1 VTSTAQTA
9 KLRGSVDQ
17 ARREEL
23 PMPRPSVIAAAAL
36 LFACSALAQEPTQT
50 RYAVLIMEKP
60 AGLQTTTV
68 AADGTRSLSYE
79 YNDRGR
85 GPKLTA
91 RVRLDAE
98 RVPASIE
105 MDGVDYL
112 KAPVSEKFT
121 FANGVA
127 RWKSSAEAGEQ
138 KLAGHAFY
146 LTTQGLPE
154 ELGWLAHALLK
165 APGQRMALL
174 PAGEASIKRAADLNV
189 GDGANKRHVT
199 AYLIEGLGFSPST
212 VWLDDSQN
220 FFAAVDRFYSVVR
233 AGWESSVPK
242 LLEKQEALAS
252 ARKIELARTLTR
264 KPKQPVAIT
273 NANIFD
279 AATGQSV
286 PGSTVL
292 IDGNRIRGVGKDG
305 TVTIPSQAER
315 IDAAGKALLPG
326 LWDMH
331 VHLGPTDGMLHM
343 AAGVTSVR
351 DLANDNDALLQIKR
365 DIENGAAIGPRI
377 TMRGFMD
384 GRGPYAG
391 PTKVFV
397 DTEAEA
403 RSAIDNYAKLGYEGI
418 KVYSSIKPELVP
430 TIIKLAHEKG
440 LRVSGHVP
448 AFMTAQ
454 QFVEAGADEIQHINM
469 LFLNFFFDEVKDTRT
484 PARFIAVAERGA
496 TLDLNSERVRS
507 FVRLLKDRNIVV
519 DPTLTAFEGMFVD
532 RPGKMSV
539 SYAAI
544 ADRLPPQVRR
554 GFLVGGLPV
563 PEGKD
568 ARYHQSQ
575 LATLKMTKLLY
586 DSGIPIVAGTDG
598 LPGFTLHRE
607 LELYTQA
614 GISAPDVLR
623 IATLG
628 AARVARKDRELGSI
642 TPGKLA
648 DMVLVEG
655 DPAKRIGDVRR
666 TALVIKDGAFYEP
679 AALYKALGIK
689 P

>member
-1 VTSTAQTA
+1 M
-9 KLRGSVDQ
+9 LRLTV
-17 ARREEL
+17 L
-23 PMPRPSVIAAAAL
+23 AAAA
-36 LFACSALAQEPTQT
+36 LFACSALAQDAGQT

-60 AGLQTTTV
+60 AGLQTSTV
-68 AADGTRSLSYE
+68 AADGSRNLSYE

-91 RVRLDAE
+91 RVRFDNAG
-98 RVPASIE
+98 VPVSID
-105 MDGVDYL
+105 MDGVDYI
-112 KAPVSEKFT
+112 KSPVAERFT
-121 FANGVA
+121 FADGLA
-127 RWKSSAEAGEQ
+127 RWKNSAEAGEQ
-138 KLAGHAFY
+138 KLGGSAFY
-146 LTTQGLPE
+146 LSTQGIPE
-154 ELGWLAHALLK
+154 ELGWLAHALLQ

-174 PAGEASIKRAADLNV
+174 PAGEATIKRAEDLNI
-189 GDGANKRHVT
+189 GDGAKKRHVT

-212 VWLDDSQN
+212 VWLDDDQQ

-233 AGWESSVPK
+233 EGWEASVPK
-242 LLEKQEALAS
+242 LIQKQEALAS
-252 ARKIELARTLTR
+252 ARTLNLARTLTR

-273 NANIFD
+273 NANVFD
-279 AATGQSV
+279 AATGQSA

-292 IDGNRIRGVGKDG
+292 IDGNRIRAVGKDG
-305 TVTIPSQAER
+305 SVTIPSHAER

-331 VHLGPTDGMLHM
+331 VHIGTTDGLLHM

-351 DLANDNDALLQIKR
+351 DLANDNDALLQLKR
-365 DIENGAAIGPRI
+365 DIESGTAIGPRI

-384 GRGPYAG
+384 GRGPYTG

-403 RSAIDNYAKLGYEGI
+403 RSAIENYAKLGYEGI
-418 KVYSSIKPELVP
+418 KVYSSIKPALVP
-430 TIIKLAHEKG
+430 AIIKIAHEKG

-469 LFLNFFFDEVKDTRT
+469 VFLNFFFDEVKDTRT

-496 TLDLNSERVRS
+496 TLDLSSERVRS
-507 FVRLLKDRNIVV
+507 FVQLLKDRNVV
-519 DPTLTAFEGMFVD
+519 LDPTLTVFEGLFID
-532 RPGKMSV
+532 RPGKISPA
-539 SYAAI
+539 YAAI

-554 GFLVGGLPV
+554 SFLAGGLPV

-568 ARYHQSQ
+568 ARYRESQ
-575 LATLKMTKLLY
+575 RATLRMTKLIY
-586 DSGIPIVAGTDG
+586 DAGIPIVAGTDG

-607 LELYTQA
+607 LELYAQA
-614 GISAPDVLR
+614 GISPPEVLR

-628 AARVARKDRELGSI
+628 AARVARRDKELGSI

-648 DMVLVEG
+648 DMVLVDG
-655 DPAKRIGDVRR
+655 DPAQRIADVRR
-666 TALVIKDGAFYEP
+666 TALVIKDGAIYEP

>member
-1 VTSTAQTA
+1 MQRLIA
-9 KLRGSVDQ
+9 
-17 ARREEL
+17 
-23 PMPRPSVIAAAAL
+23 IAAGLA
-36 LFACSALAQEPTQT
+36 FACSAFAQQPSQT

-60 AGLQTTTV
+60 AGTQTTAV
-68 AADGTRSLSYE
+68 AADGTRTMSYE

-91 RVRLDAE
+91 RVRLDADQ
-98 RVPASIE
+98 VPLSLE
-105 MDGVDYL
+105 MEGVDYL
-112 KAPVSEKFT
+112 KAPVAEKFT

-127 RWKSSAEAGEQ
+127 RWKNSAESGEQ

-174 PAGEASIKRAADLNV
+174 PAGEASIKRADELSV

-212 VWLDDSQN
+212 VWLDDEQG
-220 FFAAVDRFYSVVR
+220 FFASVDRFYSVVR

-242 LLEKQEALAS
+242 LLEKQEARAS
-252 ARKIELARTLTR
+252 TRTLELARTLVR
-264 KPKQPVAIT
+264 RPKQPVAII
-273 NANIFD
+273 NANVFD
-279 AATGQSV
+279 SATGQSA

-292 IDGNRIRGVGKDG
+292 IDGNRIRTVGKDG
-305 TVTIPSQAER
+305 AVTIPSQAER
-315 IDAAGKALLPG
+315 IDAGGKSLLPG

-331 VHLGPTDGMLHM
+331 VHMGPTDGMLHM

-351 DLANDNDALLQIKR
+351 DLANDNDALLRMKR
-365 DIENGAAIGPRI
+365 EIDSGAAIGPRI

-384 GRGPYAG
+384 GRGPYTG

-403 RSAIDNYAKLGYEGI
+403 RSAIDNYAKLGYDGI

-448 AFMTAQ
+448 AFMTAR

-496 TLDLNSERVRS
+496 TLDLNSLPVQA
-507 FVRLLKDRNIVV
+507 FLRLLKDRNTVI

-554 GFLVGGLPV
+554 EFLAGGLPV

-568 ARYHQSQ
+568 ARYHESQ
-575 LATLKMTKLLY
+575 LATLRMTKLLY

-607 LELYTQA
+607 LELYAQA
-614 GISAPDVLR
+614 GISPPEVLR

-628 AARVARKDRELGSI
+628 AARVAHKDKELGSI

-648 DMVLVEG
+648 DLVLIDG
-655 DPAKRIGDVRR
+655 DPAKRISDVRR
-666 TALVIKDGAFYEP
+666 TALVVKDGAFYEP
-679 AALYKALGIK
+679 AALYKALGVK

>member
-1 VTSTAQTA
+1 MQRLTA
-9 KLRGSVDQ
+9 
-17 ARREEL
+17 
-23 PMPRPSVIAAAAL
+23 IAAGL
-36 LFACSALAQEPTQT
+36 VFACTAFAQDAQT

-60 AGLQTTTV
+60 AGTQTTAV
-68 AADGTRSLSYE
+68 AADGTRTLSYE

-91 RVRLDAE
+91 RVRLDADQI
-98 RVPASIE
+98 PLALD

-112 KAPVSEKFT
+112 KAPVAEKFT

-127 RWKSSAEAGEQ
+127 RWKNSGEAGEQ
-138 KLAGHAFY
+138 KLSGHAFY
-146 LTTQGLPE
+146 LSTQGLPE

-174 PAGEASIKRAADLNV
+174 PAGEASIKRADELNV

-199 AYLIEGLGFSPST
+199 AYLVEGLGFSPST

-220 FFAAVDRFYSVVR
+220 FFASVDRFYSVVR

-242 LLEKQEALAS
+242 LLDKQEAVES
-252 ARKIELARTLTR
+252 ARTLELARTLVR
-264 KPKQPVAIT
+264 RPKQPVAII
-273 NANIFD
+273 NANVFD
-279 AATGQSV
+279 AATGQSA

-292 IDGNRIRGVGKDG
+292 IDGNRIRTVGKDG
-305 TVTIPSQAER
+305 SVAIPSHAER
-315 IDAAGKALLPG
+315 VDAGGKTLLPG

-331 VHLGPTDGMLHM
+331 VHMGPTDGMLHM

-351 DLANDNDALLQIKR
+351 DLANDNDALLKIKH
-365 DIENGAAIGPRI
+365 DIDSGTAIGPRI

-384 GRGPYAG
+384 GRGPYTG

-430 TIIKLAHEKG
+430 TIIKLAHAKG

-496 TLDLNSERVRS
+496 TLDLNSPRVQS
-507 FVRLLKDRNIVV
+507 FVRLLKDHNTVI

-532 RPGKMSV
+532 RPGKVSV

-554 GFLVGGLPV
+554 GLLGGGLPV

-568 ARYHQSQ
+568 ARYRESQ

-586 DSGIPIVAGTDG
+586 DSGIPIVAGTDD
-598 LPGFTLHRE
+598 LAGFTLHRE
-607 LELYTQA
+607 LELYVQA
-614 GISAPDVLR
+614 GISAPEVLR

-628 AARVARKDRELGSI
+628 AARVAHKDQELGSI

-648 DMVLVEG
+648 DLVLVDG
-655 DPAKRIGDVRR
+655 DPLKRISDVRR

-679 AALYKALGIK
+679 ASLYKALGVK

>member
-1 VTSTAQTA
+1 
-9 KLRGSVDQ
+9 
-17 ARREEL
+17 
-23 PMPRPSVIAAAAL
+23 MPRPSVIAAAAL

>member
-1 VTSTAQTA
+1 
-9 KLRGSVDQ
+9 
-17 ARREEL
+17 
-23 PMPRPSVIAAAAL
+23 
-36 LFACSALAQEPTQT
+36 
-50 RYAVLIMEKP
+50 
-60 AGLQTTTV
+60 
-68 AADGTRSLSYE
+68 
-79 YNDRGR
+79 
-85 GPKLTA
+85 
-91 RVRLDAE
+91 
-98 RVPASIE
+98 
-105 MDGVDYL
+105 
-112 KAPVSEKFT
+112 
-121 FANGVA
+121 
-127 RWKSSAEAGEQ
+127 
-138 KLAGHAFY
+138 
-146 LTTQGLPE
+146 
-154 ELGWLAHALLK
+154 
-165 APGQRMALL
+165 
-174 PAGEASIKRAADLNV
+174 
-189 GDGANKRHVT
+189 
-199 AYLIEGLGFSPST
+199 
-212 VWLDDSQN
+212 
-220 FFAAVDRFYSVVR
+220 
-233 AGWESSVPK
+233 VPK
-242 LLEKQEALAS
+242 LLDKQEALAS
-252 ARKIELARTLTR
+252 ARTIELARTLTR
-264 KPKQPVAIT
+264 KPRQPVAIT
-273 NANIFD
+273 NANVFD

-292 IDGNRIRGVGKDG
+292 IDGNRIRTVGKDG
-305 TVTIPSQAER
+305 TVTIPPQAER
-315 IDAAGKALLPG
+315 IDAGGKALLPG

-331 VHLGPTDGMLHM
+331 VHIGPTDGMLHM

-351 DLANDNDALLQIKR
+351 DLANDNDALLRIKR
-365 DIENGAAIGPRI
+365 DIENGTAIGPRI

-384 GRGPYAG
+384 GRGPYTG

-403 RSAIDNYAKLGYEGI
+403 RSAIENYAKLGYEGV

-448 AFMTAQ
+448 AFMTAR

-496 TLDLNSERVRS
+496 TLDLNSAPVRS

-563 PEGKD
+563 PQGKD
-568 ARYHQSQ
+568 ARYRESQ

-586 DSGIPIVAGTDG
+586 DSGVPIVAGTDG

-607 LELYTQA
+607 LELYAQA
-614 GISAPDVLR
+614 GISAADVLR

-628 AARVARKDRELGSI
+628 AARVARRDRELGSI

-666 TALVIKDGAFYEP
+666 TSLVIKDGAFYEP

>member
-1 VTSTAQTA
+1 MIRFPALS
-9 KLRGSVDQ
+9 
-17 ARREEL
+17 
-23 PMPRPSVIAAAAL
+23 AAL
-36 LFACSALAQEPTQT
+36 LFACSALAQEAGQT

-60 AGLQTTTV
+60 AGMQASTV
-68 AADGTRSLSYE
+68 GADGTRNLSYE

-91 RVRLDAE
+91 RVRLDAAGTP
-98 RVPASIE
+98 VLIE
-105 MDGVDYL
+105 MDGVDYY
-112 KAPVSEKFT
+112 KAPVSERFT
-121 FANGVA
+121 FANGLA
-127 RWKSSAEAGEQ
+127 RWKNSAEAGEQ
-138 KLAGHAFY
+138 KLGSSAFY
-146 LTTQGLPE
+146 LSTQGLPE
-154 ELGWLAHALLK
+154 EIGWLARSLLK

-174 PAGEASIKRAADLNV
+174 PAGEATIKRADDLHV
-189 GDGANKRHVT
+189 GDGSARRHVT
-199 AYLIEGLGFSPST
+199 AYQIHGLGFAPST
-212 VWLDDSQN
+212 VWLDDDQN
-220 FFAAVDRFYSVVR
+220 FFASVDRFYSVVR
-233 AGWESSVPK
+233 EGWEASVPK
-242 LLEKQEALAS
+242 LLEKQEALA
-252 ARKIELARTLTR
+252 ATRTVELARSLTR
-264 KPKQPVAIT
+264 KPKVPVAIT
-273 NANIFD
+273 NANVFD

-292 IDGNRIRGVGKDG
+292 IDGNRIRSVGKDG

-331 VHLGPTDGMLHM
+331 VHLSPNDGMLHL

-351 DLANDNDALLQIKR
+351 DLANDNDGLLQRKR
-365 DIENGAAIGPRI
+365 DIEAGNEIGPRV

-397 DTEAEA
+397 DSEAEA
-403 RSAIDNYAKLGYEGI
+403 RSAIENYAKLGYEGI

-430 TIIKLAHEKG
+430 TIIKLAHDAG

-469 LFLNFFFDEVKDTRT
+469 VFLNFFFDEVKDTRT

-496 TLDLNSERVRS
+496 TLDVNSERVRS
-507 FVRLLKDRNIVV
+507 FVRLLKDRNVV
-519 DPTLTAFEGMFVD
+519 LDPTLAVFESLFND
-532 RPGKMSV
+532 RPGQV
-539 SYAAI
+539 APGYAAI

-568 ARYHQSQ
+568 ARYRESQ
-575 LATLKMTKLLY
+575 LATLRMTKLLY
-586 DSGIPIVAGTDG
+586 DSGITIVPGTDG

-607 LELYTQA
+607 LELYAKA

-623 IATLG
+623 LATLG
-628 AARVARKDRELGSI
+628 AARVAKRDQELGSI

-655 DPAKRIGDVRR
+655 DPARRIGDIRR
-666 TALVIKDGAFYEP
+666 PSVVIKDGAFYEP

>member
-1 VTSTAQTA
+1 MLRSTA
-9 KLRGSVDQ
+9 
-17 ARREEL
+17 
-23 PMPRPSVIAAAAL
+23 IAAGL
-36 LFACSALAQEPTQT
+36 VFACSALAQSASET

-60 AGLQTTTV
+60 AGTQTTEV
-68 AADGTRSLSYE
+68 AADGTRTMSYE

-91 RVRLDAE
+91 RVQLDADQ
-98 RVPASIE
+98 VPVSLE
-105 MDGVDYL
+105 MEGVDYL
-112 KAPVSEKFT
+112 KAPVAEKFT

-127 RWKSSAEAGEQ
+127 RWKNSAEAGEQ

-174 PAGEASIKRAADLNV
+174 PAGEASIKRADELSV

-212 VWLDDSQN
+212 VWLDDEQG
-220 FFAAVDRFYSVVR
+220 FFASVDRFYSVVR

-242 LLEKQEALAS
+242 LLEKQEARAS
-252 ARKIELARTLTR
+252 TRTLELARTLIR
-264 KPKQPVAIT
+264 RPKQPVAIT
-273 NANIFD
+273 NANVFD
-279 AATGQSV
+279 SATGQSA

-292 IDGNRIRGVGKDG
+292 IDGNRIRTVGKDG
-305 TVTIPSQAER
+305 AVTIPSQAER
-315 IDAAGKALLPG
+315 IDAGGKTLLPG

-331 VHLGPTDGMLHM
+331 VHMGPTDGMLHM

-351 DLANDNDALLQIKR
+351 DLANDNDALLQMKR
-365 DIENGAAIGPRI
+365 EIDGGTAIGPRI

-384 GRGPYAG
+384 GRGPYTG

-448 AFMTAQ
+448 AFMTAR

-496 TLDLNSERVRS
+496 TLDLNSLPVQA
-507 FVRLLKDRNIVV
+507 FLRLLKDHNTVI

>member
-1 VTSTAQTA
+1 MLRFTA
-9 KLRGSVDQ
+9 
-17 ARREEL
+17 
-23 PMPRPSVIAAAAL
+23 IAAGL
-36 LFACSALAQEPTQT
+36 VFACSALAQSASET

-60 AGLQTTTV
+60 AGTQTTEV
-68 AADGTRSLSYE
+68 AADGTRTMSYE

-91 RVRLDAE
+91 RVRLDADQ
-98 RVPASIE
+98 VPVSLE
-105 MDGVDYL
+105 MEGVDYL
-112 KAPVSEKFT
+112 KAPVAEKFT
-121 FANGVA
+121 FTNGVA
-127 RWKSSAEAGEQ
+127 RWKNSAEAGEQ
-138 KLAGHAFY
+138 RLAGHAFY
-146 LTTQGLPE
+146 LSTQGLPE

-174 PAGEASIKRAADLNV
+174 PAGEASIKRADELSV

-212 VWLDDSQN
+212 VWLDDEQG
-220 FFAAVDRFYSVVR
+220 FFASVDRFYSVVR

-242 LLEKQEALAS
+242 LLEKQEARAS
-252 ARKIELARTLTR
+252 TRTLELARTLIR
-264 KPKQPVAIT
+264 RPKQPVAIT
-273 NANIFD
+273 NANVFD
-279 AATGQSV
+279 SATGQSA

-292 IDGNRIRGVGKDG
+292 IDGNRIRTVGKDG
-305 TVTIPSQAER
+305 AVTIPSQAER
-315 IDAAGKALLPG
+315 IDAGGKTLLPG

-331 VHLGPTDGMLHM
+331 VHMGPTDGMLHM

-351 DLANDNDALLQIKR
+351 DLANDNDALLQMKR
-365 DIENGAAIGPRI
+365 EIDSGTAIGPRI

-384 GRGPYAG
+384 GRGPYTG

-448 AFMTAQ
+448 AFMTAR

-496 TLDLNSERVRS
+496 TLDLNSLPVQA
-507 FVRLLKDRNIVV
+507 FLRLLKDHNTVI

-554 GFLVGGLPV
+554 EFLAGGLPV
-563 PEGKD
+563 PAGKD
-568 ARYHQSQ
+568 ARYHESQ
-575 LATLKMTKLLY
+575 LATLRMTKLLY

-607 LELYTQA
+607 LELYAQA
-614 GISAPDVLR
+614 GISPPEVLR

-628 AARVARKDRELGSI
+628 AARVAHKDKELGSI

-648 DMVLVEG
+648 DLVLIDG
-655 DPAKRIGDVRR
+655 DPAKRISDVRR
-666 TALVIKDGAFYEP
+666 TALVVKDGAFYEP
-679 AALYKALGIK
+679 AALYKALGVK

>member
-1 VTSTAQTA
+1 
-9 KLRGSVDQ
+9 
-17 ARREEL
+17 
-23 PMPRPSVIAAAAL
+23 
-36 LFACSALAQEPTQT
+36 
-50 RYAVLIMEKP
+50 MEKP
-60 AGLQTTTV
+60 AGVQTSTV
-68 AADGTRSLSYE
+68 AADGSRSLSYE

-91 RVRLDAE
+91 RVRLDAAS
-98 RVPASIE
+98 VPVSIE
-105 MDGVDYL
+105 MDGVDYI
-112 KAPVSEKFT
+112 KAPVSERFT
-121 FANGVA
+121 FANGLA
-127 RWKSSAEAGEQ
+127 RWKNSAEAGEQ
-138 KLAGHAFY
+138 KLGGRAFY
-146 LTTQGLPE
+146 LSTQGLPE
-154 ELGWLAHALLK
+154 ELGWLAHALLQ

-174 PAGEASIKRAADLNV
+174 PAGEATIKRADDLNI
-189 GDGANKRHVT
+189 GDGAKKRHVT

-212 VWLDDSQN
+212 VWLDDEQK
-220 FFAAVDRFYSVVR
+220 FFASVDRFYSVVR
-233 AGWESSVPK
+233 EGWEASVPK

-252 ARKIELARTLTR
+252 ARTVDLARALTR

-273 NANIFD
+273 NANVFD
-279 AATGQSV
+279 AATGQSA

-315 IDAAGKALLPG
+315 IDAGGKALLPG

-331 VHLGPTDGMLHM
+331 VHIGPTDGLLHM

-351 DLANDNDALLQIKR
+351 DLANDNDALLQIKH
-365 DIENGAAIGPRI
+365 DIESGTMIGPRI

-384 GRGPYAG
+384 GRGPYTG

-403 RSAIDNYAKLGYEGI
+403 RSAIENYAKRGYDGI
-418 KVYSSIKPELVP
+418 KVYSSIKPELMP
-430 TIIKLAHEKG
+430 TIIKIAHDAG

-469 LFLNFFFDEVKDTRT
+469 VFLNFFFDEVKDTRT

-496 TLDLNSERVRS
+496 TLDLSSERVRS
-507 FVRLLKDRNIVV
+507 FVRLLKDRNVV
-519 DPTLTAFEGMFVD
+519 LDPTLTVFEGLFTD
-532 RPGKMSV
+532 RPGKISP

-554 GFLVGGLPV
+554 GFLAGGLPV
-563 PEGKD
+563 PDGKD
-568 ARYHQSQ
+568 ARYRESQ
-575 LATLKMTKLLY
+575 RATLRMTKLIY
-586 DSGIPIVAGTDG
+586 DAGIPIVAGTDG

-607 LELYTQA
+607 LELYAQA
-614 GISAPDVLR
+614 GISAPEVLR

-628 AARVARKDRELGSI
+628 AARVARKDKELGSI

-666 TALVIKDGAFYEP
+666 TALVIKDGAIYEP

>member
-1 VTSTAQTA
+1 MQRLTA
-9 KLRGSVDQ
+9 L
-17 ARREEL
+17 
-23 PMPRPSVIAAAAL
+23 AAGL
-36 LFACSALAQEPTQT
+36 LFACGALAQDSAQT

-60 AGLQTTTV
+60 AGTQTTAV
-68 AADGTRSLSYE
+68 AADGTRTMSYE

-91 RVRLDAE
+91 RVRLDADQI
-98 RVPASIE
+98 PLSLD

-112 KAPVSEKFT
+112 KAPVAEKFT
-121 FANGVA
+121 FENGVA
-127 RWKSSAEAGEQ
+127 RWKNSAEAGEQ
-138 KLAGHAFY
+138 KLTGHAFY
-146 LTTQGLPE
+146 LSTQGLPE

-174 PAGEASIKRAADLNV
+174 PAGEASIKRADELSV
-189 GDGANKRHVT
+189 GDGANKRRVT

-220 FFAAVDRFYSVVR
+220 FFASVDRFYSVVR

-242 LLEKQEALAS
+242 LLDKQEALAS
-252 ARKIELARTLTR
+252 ARTLELARTLMR
-264 KPKQPVAIT
+264 RPKQPVAIT
-273 NANIFD
+273 NANVFD
-279 AATGQSV
+279 AATGKSA

-292 IDGNRIRGVGKDG
+292 IDGNRIRTVGKDG

-315 IDAAGKALLPG
+315 IDAGGKTLLPG

-331 VHLGPTDGMLHM
+331 VHMGPTDGLLHM

-351 DLANDNDALLQIKR
+351 DLANDNDALLKMKHEI
-365 DIENGAAIGPRI
+365 DSGAAIGPRI

-384 GRGPYAG
+384 GRGPYTG

-430 TIIKLAHEKG
+430 TIIRLAHEKG

-496 TLDLNSERVRS
+496 TLDLNSPRVQA
-507 FVRLLKDRNIVV
+507 FMQLLKDRKTVI

-554 GFLVGGLPV
+554 EFLAGGLPV

-568 ARYHQSQ
+568 ARYHESQ

-607 LELYTQA
+607 LELYAQA
-614 GISAPDVLR
+614 GISPPEVLR

-628 AARVARKDRELGSI
+628 AARVARKDQELGSI

-648 DMVLVEG
+648 DLVLVDG
-655 DPAKRIGDVRR
+655 DPAKRISDVRR
-666 TALVIKDGAFYEP
+666 TALVVKDGAFYEP
-679 AALYKALGIK
+679 AALYKALGVK

>member
-1 VTSTAQTA
+1 M
-9 KLRGSVDQ
+9 LRLAVF
-17 ARREEL
+17 
-23 PMPRPSVIAAAAL
+23 AAGLA
-36 LFACSALAQEPTQT
+36 FACSALAQDAGQT

-60 AGLQTTTV
+60 AGSQTTTV
-68 AADGTRSLSYE
+68 AADGARNLSYE
-79 YNDRGR
+79 FNDRGR

-91 RVRLDAE
+91 RVRLDDAG
-98 RVPASIE
+98 VPASFE
-105 MDGVDYL
+105 MDGIDYL
-112 KAPVSEKFT
+112 KAPVSERFT
-121 FANGVA
+121 FDQGVA
-127 RWKSSAEAGEQ
+127 RWKNSAEAGER
-138 KLAGHAFY
+138 KLSDHAFY
-146 LTTQGLPE
+146 LSTQGLPE

-174 PAGEASIKRAADLNV
+174 PAGEASIKRADDLSV

-212 VWLDDSQN
+212 VWLTDDQS
-220 FFAAVDRFYSVVR
+220 FFASVDRFYSVVR
-233 AGWESSVPK
+233 AGFESSVPK
-242 LLEKQEALAS
+242 LLEKQEALES
-252 ARKIELARTLTR
+252 TRTVELARTLTR
-264 KPKQPVAIT
+264 RPKQPVAIT
-273 NANIFD
+273 NANVFD
-279 AATGQSV
+279 AATGQSA

-292 IDGNRIRGVGKDG
+292 IDGNRIRAVGKDG
-305 TVTIPSQAER
+305 SVTIPSHAER
-315 IDAAGKALLPG
+315 IDAGGKALLPG

-331 VHLGPTDGMLHM
+331 VHMGPNDGLLHM

-351 DLANDNDALLQIKR
+351 DLANDNDALLQMKR
-365 DIENGAAIGPRI
+365 DIENGTAIGPRI

-384 GRGPYAG
+384 GRGPYTG

-469 LFLNFFFDEVKDTRT
+469 LFLNFWFDEVKDTRT
-484 PARFIAVAERGA
+484 PARFTAVAERAA
-496 TLDLNSERVRS
+496 TLDLNSQRVQS
-507 FVRLLKDRNIVV
+507 FIRLLKDHHTVI

-539 SYAAI
+539 SFAAV

-554 GFLVGGLPV
+554 NFLGGGLPV

-568 ARYHQSQ
+568 ALYRESQ
-575 LATLKMTKLLY
+575 LATLRMTKLLY
-586 DSGIPIVAGTDG
+586 DSGIPIVAGTDD
-598 LPGFTLHRE
+598 LAGFTLHRE
-607 LELYTQA
+607 LELYVKA
-614 GISAPDVLR
+614 GIKPPEVLR

-628 AARVARKDRELGSI
+628 AARVAHKDQELGSI

-648 DMVLVEG
+648 DMVLVAG
-655 DPAKRIGDVRR
+655 DPAQNISDVRH
-666 TALVIKDGAFYEP
+666 TALVIKDGSIYEP
-679 AALYKALGIK
+679 AALYKALGVK

>member
-1 VTSTAQTA
+1 MLRSTA
-9 KLRGSVDQ
+9 
-17 ARREEL
+17 
-23 PMPRPSVIAAAAL
+23 IAAGL
-36 LFACSALAQEPTQT
+36 VFACSALAQSASET

-60 AGLQTTTV
+60 AGTQTTAVT
-68 AADGTRSLSYE
+68 ADGTRTMSYE

-91 RVRLDAE
+91 RVQLDADQ
-98 RVPASIE
+98 VPVSLE
-105 MDGVDYL
+105 MEGVDYL
-112 KAPVSEKFT
+112 KAPVAEKFT

-127 RWKSSAEAGEQ
+127 RWKNSAEAGEQ

-174 PAGEASIKRAADLNV
+174 PAGEASIKRADELSV

-212 VWLDDSQN
+212 VWLDDEQG
-220 FFAAVDRFYSVVR
+220 FFASVDRFYSVVR

-242 LLEKQEALAS
+242 LLEKQEARAS
-252 ARKIELARTLTR
+252 TRTLELARTLIR
-264 KPKQPVAIT
+264 RPKQPVAIT
-273 NANIFD
+273 NANVFD
-279 AATGQSV
+279 SATGQSA

-292 IDGNRIRGVGKDG
+292 IDGNRIRTVGKDG
-305 TVTIPSQAER
+305 AVTIPSQAER
-315 IDAAGKALLPG
+315 IDAGGKTLLPG

-331 VHLGPTDGMLHM
+331 VHMGPTDGMLHM

-351 DLANDNDALLQIKR
+351 DLANDNDALLQMKR
-365 DIENGAAIGPRI
+365 EIDSGTAIGPRI

-384 GRGPYAG
+384 GRGPYTG

-448 AFMTAQ
+448 AFMTAR

-496 TLDLNSERVRS
+496 TLDLNSLPVQA
-507 FVRLLKDRNIVV
+507 FLRLLKDHNTVI

-554 GFLVGGLPV
+554 EFLAGGLPV

-568 ARYHQSQ
+568 ARYHESQ
-575 LATLKMTKLLY
+575 LATLRMTKLLY

-607 LELYTQA
+607 LELYAQA
-614 GISAPDVLR
+614 GISPPEVLR

-628 AARVARKDRELGSI
+628 AARVAHKDKELGSI

-648 DMVLVEG
+648 DLVLIDG
-655 DPAKRIGDVRR
+655 DPAKRISDVRR
-666 TALVIKDGAFYEP
+666 TALVMKDGALYEP
-679 AALYKALGIK
+679 AALYKALGVK

>member
-1 VTSTAQTA
+1 MQRLTA
-9 KLRGSVDQ
+9 
-17 ARREEL
+17 
-23 PMPRPSVIAAAAL
+23 IAAGL
-36 LFACSALAQEPTQT
+36 VFACTAFAQDAQT

-60 AGLQTTTV
+60 AGTQTTAV
-68 AADGTRSLSYE
+68 AADGTRTLSYE

-91 RVRLDAE
+91 RVRLDADQI
-98 RVPASIE
+98 PLALD

-112 KAPVSEKFT
+112 KAPVAEKFT

-127 RWKSSAEAGEQ
+127 RWKNSGEAGEQ
-138 KLAGHAFY
+138 KLSGHAFY
-146 LTTQGLPE
+146 LSTQGLPE

-174 PAGEASIKRAADLNV
+174 PAGEASIKRADELNV

-199 AYLIEGLGFSPST
+199 AYLVEGLGFSPST

-220 FFAAVDRFYSVVR
+220 FFASVDRFYSVVR

-242 LLEKQEALAS
+242 LLDKQEAVES
-252 ARKIELARTLTR
+252 ARTLELARTLVR
-264 KPKQPVAIT
+264 RPKQPVAII
-273 NANIFD
+273 NANVFD
-279 AATGQSV
+279 AATGQSA

-292 IDGNRIRGVGKDG
+292 IDGNRIRTVGKDG
-305 TVTIPSQAER
+305 SVAIPSHAER
-315 IDAAGKALLPG
+315 VDAGGKTLLPG

-331 VHLGPTDGMLHM
+331 VHMGPTDGMLHM

-351 DLANDNDALLQIKR
+351 DLANDNDALLKMKH
-365 DIENGAAIGPRI
+365 DIDSGTAIGPRI

-384 GRGPYAG
+384 GRGPYTG

-430 TIIKLAHEKG
+430 TIIKLAHAKG

-496 TLDLNSERVRS
+496 TLDLNSPRVQS
-507 FVRLLKDRNIVV
+507 FVRLLKDHNTVI

-532 RPGKMSV
+532 RPGKVSV

-554 GFLVGGLPV
+554 GLLGGGLPV

-568 ARYHQSQ
+568 ARYRESQ

-586 DSGIPIVAGTDG
+586 DSGIPIVAGTDD
-598 LPGFTLHRE
+598 LAGFTLHRE
-607 LELYTQA
+607 LELYVQA
-614 GISAPDVLR
+614 GISAPEVLR

-628 AARVARKDRELGSI
+628 AARVAHKDQELGSI

-648 DMVLVEG
+648 DLVLVDG
-655 DPAKRIGDVRR
+655 DPLKRISDVRR

-679 AALYKALGIK
+679 ASLYKALGVK

>member
-1 VTSTAQTA
+1 
-9 KLRGSVDQ
+9 
-17 ARREEL
+17 
-23 PMPRPSVIAAAAL
+23 
-36 LFACSALAQEPTQT
+36 
-50 RYAVLIMEKP
+50 
-60 AGLQTTTV
+60 
-68 AADGTRSLSYE
+68 LS
-79 YNDRGR
+79 
-85 GPKLTA
+85 
-91 RVRLDAE
+91 
-98 RVPASIE
+98 
-105 MDGVDYL
+105 
-112 KAPVSEKFT
+112 
-121 FANGVA
+121 
-127 RWKSSAEAGEQ
+127 
-138 KLAGHAFY
+138 
-146 LTTQGLPE
+146 
-154 ELGWLAHALLK
+154 
-165 APGQRMALL
+165 
-174 PAGEASIKRAADLNV
+174 V

-212 VWLDDSQN
+212 VWLDDEQG
-220 FFAAVDRFYSVVR
+220 FFASVDRFYSVVR

-242 LLEKQEALAS
+242 LLEKQEARAS
-252 ARKIELARTLTR
+252 TRTLELARTLIR
-264 KPKQPVAIT
+264 RPKQPVAIT
-273 NANIFD
+273 NANVFD
-279 AATGQSV
+279 SATGQSA

-292 IDGNRIRGVGKDG
+292 IDGNRIRTVGEDG
-305 TVTIPSQAER
+305 AVTIPSQAER
-315 IDAAGKALLPG
+315 IDAGGKTLLPG

-331 VHLGPTDGMLHM
+331 VHMGPTDGMLHM

-351 DLANDNDALLQIKR
+351 DLANDNDALLQMKR
-365 DIENGAAIGPRI
+365 EIDSGTAIGPRI

-384 GRGPYAG
+384 GRGPYTG

-448 AFMTAQ
+448 AFMTAR

-496 TLDLNSERVRS
+496 TLDLNSLPVQA
-507 FVRLLKDRNIVV
+507 FLRLLKDHNTVI

-554 GFLVGGLPV
+554 EFLAGGLPV

-568 ARYHQSQ
+568 ARYHESQ
-575 LATLKMTKLLY
+575 LATLRMTKLLY

-607 LELYTQA
+607 LELYAQA
-614 GISAPDVLR
+614 GISPPEVLR

-628 AARVARKDRELGSI
+628 AARVAHKDKELGSI

-648 DMVLVEG
+648 DLVLIDG
-655 DPAKRIGDVRR
+655 DPAKRISDVRR
-666 TALVIKDGAFYEP
+666 TALVMKDGALYEP
-679 AALYKALGIK
+679 AALYKALGVK

>member
-1 VTSTAQTA
+1 
-9 KLRGSVDQ
+9 
-17 ARREEL
+17 
-23 PMPRPSVIAAAAL
+23 MPRLTVLAAAL
-36 LFACSALAQEPTQT
+36 AFACSALAQDAGQT

-60 AGLQTTTV
+60 AGSQTTTV
-68 AADGTRSLSYE
+68 AADGARNLSYE
-79 YNDRGR
+79 FNDRGR

-91 RVRLDAE
+91 RVRLDAAG
-98 RVPASIE
+98 VPASFE

-112 KAPVSEKFT
+112 KAPVSERFT
-121 FANGVA
+121 FDQGVA
-127 RWKSSAEAGEQ
+127 RWKNSAEAGEQ
-138 KLAGHAFY
+138 KLSDHAFY
-146 LTTQGLPE
+146 LSTQGLPE

-174 PAGEASIKRAADLNV
+174 PAGEASIKRADDLSV

-212 VWLDDSQN
+212 VWLTDDQS
-220 FFAAVDRFYSVVR
+220 FFASVDRFYSVVR
-233 AGWESSVPK
+233 AGFESSVPK
-242 LLEKQEALAS
+242 LLEKQEALEG
-252 ARKIELARTLTR
+252 ARTVELARTLTR
-264 KPKQPVAIT
+264 RPKQPVAIT
-273 NANIFD
+273 NANVFD
-279 AATGQSV
+279 AATGQSA

-292 IDGNRIRGVGKDG
+292 IDGNRIRAVGKDG
-305 TVTIPSQAER
+305 SVTIPSHAER
-315 IDAAGKALLPG
+315 IDAGGKALLPG

-331 VHLGPTDGMLHM
+331 VHMGPNDGLLHM

-351 DLANDNDALLQIKR
+351 DLANDNDALLQMKR

-384 GRGPYAG
+384 GRGPYTG

-454 QFVEAGADEIQHINM
+454 QFVEAGADEIQHVNM
-469 LFLNFFFDEVKDTRT
+469 LFLNFWFDEVKDTRT
-484 PARFIAVAERGA
+484 PARFTAVAERA
-496 TLDLNSERVRS
+496 ASLDLNSQRVQS
-507 FVRLLKDRNIVV
+507 FIRLLKDHHTVI

-539 SYAAI
+539 SFAAI

-554 GFLVGGLPV
+554 NFLGGGLPV
-563 PEGKD
+563 PDGKD
-568 ARYHQSQ
+568 ALYRESQ
-575 LATLKMTKLLY
+575 LATLRMTKLLY
-586 DSGIPIVAGTDG
+586 DSGIPIVAGTDD
-598 LPGFTLHRE
+598 LAGFTLHRE
-607 LELYTQA
+607 LELYVKA
-614 GISAPDVLR
+614 GIKPPEVLR

-628 AARVARKDRELGSI
+628 AARVAHKDQELGSI

-648 DMVLVEG
+648 DMVLVAG
-655 DPAKRIGDVRR
+655 DPAKNISDVRH
-666 TALVIKDGAFYEP
+666 TALVIKDGSVYEP
-679 AALYKALGIK
+679 AALYKALGVK

>member
-1 VTSTAQTA
+1 MNNIGVDM
-9 KLRGSVDQ
+9 LR
-17 ARREEL
+17 L
-23 PMPRPSVIAAAAL
+23 PAIAAGL
-36 LFACSALAQEPTQT
+36 VLACSAFAQSPGET

-60 AGLQTTTV
+60 AGSQTTTV
-68 AADGTRSLSYE
+68 AADGSRNLSYE

-91 RVRLDAE
+91 RVRLDAAG
-98 RVPASIE
+98 VPASFE
-105 MDGVDYL
+105 MNGVDYL
-112 KAPVSEKFT
+112 KAPVTERFD

-127 RWKSSAEAGEQ
+127 RWKNSAEAGEQ
-138 KLAGHAFY
+138 QLGDHAFY
-146 LTTQGLPE
+146 LSTQGLPE

-174 PAGEASIKRAADLNV
+174 PAGAASIKRADELNV
-189 GDGANKRHVT
+189 GDGANKQHVT
-199 AYLIEGLGFSPST
+199 AYLIEGLGFSPT
-212 VWLDDSQN
+212 MVWLNDDQS
-220 FFAAVDRFYSVVR
+220 FFASVDRFYSVVR
-233 AGWESSVPK
+233 AGFESSVPK
-242 LLEKQEALAS
+242 LLDKQEALEKE
-252 ARKIELARTLTR
+252 RTLDLARTLIR
-264 KPKQPVAIT
+264 RPKQPVAIT
-273 NANIFD
+273 NANLFD
-279 AATGQSV
+279 AATGQSL

-292 IDGNRIRGVGKDG
+292 IDGNRIRTVGKDG
-305 TVTIPSQAER
+305 SVTIPSHAER
-315 IDAAGKALLPG
+315 IDAGGKALLPG
-326 LWDMH
+326 LFDMH
-331 VHLGPTDGMLHM
+331 VHMGPNDGLLHM

-351 DLANDNDALLQIKR
+351 DLANDNDALLQMKR
-365 DIENGAAIGPRI
+365 NIENGTAIGPRI

-384 GRGPYAG
+384 GRGPYTG

-430 TIIKLAHEKG
+430 IIVKMAHEKG
-440 LRVSGHVP
+440 LKVSGHVP

-454 QFVEAGADEIQHINM
+454 QFVEAGVDEIQHINM
-469 LFLNFFFDEVKDTRT
+469 LFLNFWFDEVKDTRT
-484 PARFIAVAERGA
+484 PARFTAVAERA
-496 TLDLNSERVRS
+496 AKLDLNSPRVQS
-507 FVRLLKDRNIVV
+507 FIRLLKERNIVI

-539 SYAAI
+539 SFASI
-544 ADRLPPQVRR
+544 AERLPPQVRR
-554 GFLVGGLPV
+554 GFLGGGLPV

-568 ARYHQSQ
+568 ALYRESQ

-586 DSGIPIVAGTDG
+586 DSGITIVAGTDD

-607 LELYTQA
+607 LELYVKA
-614 GISAPDVLR
+614 GITPPEVLR

-628 AARVARKDRELGSI
+628 GARVAHKDRELGSI

-648 DMVLVEG
+648 DMVLVNG
-655 DPAKRIGDVRR
+655 DPAKNISDVRH

-679 AALYKALGIK
+679 AALYQALGVK

>member
-1 VTSTAQTA
+1 MLRSTA
-9 KLRGSVDQ
+9 
-17 ARREEL
+17 
-23 PMPRPSVIAAAAL
+23 IAAGL
-36 LFACSALAQEPTQT
+36 VFACSALAQSASET

-60 AGLQTTTV
+60 AGTQTTAVT
-68 AADGTRSLSYE
+68 ADGTRTMSYE

-91 RVRLDAE
+91 RVQLDADQ
-98 RVPASIE
+98 VPVSLE
-105 MDGVDYL
+105 MEGVDYL
-112 KAPVSEKFT
+112 KAPVAEKFT

-127 RWKSSAEAGEQ
+127 RWKNSAEAGEQ

-174 PAGEASIKRAADLNV
+174 PAGEASIKRADELSV

-212 VWLDDSQN
+212 VWLDDEQG
-220 FFAAVDRFYSVVR
+220 FFASVDRFYSVVR

-242 LLEKQEALAS
+242 LLEKQEARAS
-252 ARKIELARTLTR
+252 TRTLELARTLIR
-264 KPKQPVAIT
+264 RPKQPVAIT
-273 NANIFD
+273 NANVFD
-279 AATGQSV
+279 SATGQSA

-292 IDGNRIRGVGKDG
+292 IDGNRIRTVGKDG
-305 TVTIPSQAER
+305 AVTIPSQAER
-315 IDAAGKALLPG
+315 IDAGGKTLLPG

-331 VHLGPTDGMLHM
+331 VHMGPTDGMLHM

-351 DLANDNDALLQIKR
+351 DLANDNDALLQMKR
-365 DIENGAAIGPRI
+365 EIDSGTAIGPRI

-384 GRGPYAG
+384 GRGPYTG

-448 AFMTAQ
+448 AFMTAR

-496 TLDLNSERVRS
+496 TLDLNSLPVQA
-507 FVRLLKDRNIVV
+507 FLRLLKDHNTVI

-554 GFLVGGLPV
+554 EFLAGGLPV
-563 PEGKD
+563 PQGKD
-568 ARYHQSQ
+568 ARYHESQ
-575 LATLKMTKLLY
+575 LATLRMTKLLY

-607 LELYTQA
+607 LELYAQA
-614 GISAPDVLR
+614 GISPPEVLR

-628 AARVARKDRELGSI
+628 AARVAHKDKELGSI

-648 DMVLVEG
+648 DLVLIDG
-655 DPAKRIGDVRR
+655 DPAKRISDVRR
-666 TALVIKDGAFYEP
+666 TALVIKDGALYEP
-679 AALYKALGIK
+679 AALYKALGVK

>member
-1 VTSTAQTA
+1 MLRSTA
-9 KLRGSVDQ
+9 
-17 ARREEL
+17 
-23 PMPRPSVIAAAAL
+23 IAAGL
-36 LFACSALAQEPTQT
+36 VFACSALAQSASET

-60 AGLQTTTV
+60 AGTQTTEV
-68 AADGTRSLSYE
+68 AADGTRTMSYE

-91 RVRLDAE
+91 RVRLDADQ
-98 RVPASIE
+98 VPVSLE
-105 MDGVDYL
+105 MEGVDYL
-112 KAPVSEKFT
+112 KAPVAEKFT
-121 FANGVA
+121 FTNGVA
-127 RWKSSAEAGEQ
+127 RWKNSAEAGEQ
-138 KLAGHAFY
+138 RLAGHAFY
-146 LTTQGLPE
+146 LSTQGLPE

-174 PAGEASIKRAADLNV
+174 PAGEASIKRADELSV

-212 VWLDDSQN
+212 VWLDDEQG
-220 FFAAVDRFYSVVR
+220 FFASVDRFYSVVR

-242 LLEKQEALAS
+242 LLEKQEARAS
-252 ARKIELARTLTR
+252 TRTLELARTLIR
-264 KPKQPVAIT
+264 RPKQPVAIT
-273 NANIFD
+273 NANVFD
-279 AATGQSV
+279 SATGQSA

-292 IDGNRIRGVGKDG
+292 IDGNRIRTVGKDG
-305 TVTIPSQAER
+305 AVTIPSQAER
-315 IDAAGKALLPG
+315 IDAGGKTLLPG

-331 VHLGPTDGMLHM
+331 VHMGPTDGMLHM

-351 DLANDNDALLQIKR
+351 DLANDNDALLQMKR
-365 DIENGAAIGPRI
+365 EIDGGTAIGPRI

-384 GRGPYAG
+384 GRGPYTG

-430 TIIKLAHEKG
+430 TIIKIAHEKG

-484 PARFIAVAERGA
+484 PARFTAVAERGA
-496 TLDLNSERVRS
+496 GLDLNSQRVQA
-507 FVRLLKDRNIVV
+507 FVRLLKDRNVVV
-519 DPTLTAFEGMFVD
+519 DPTLTAFEGLFID
-532 RPGKMSV
+532 RPGKISP

-554 GFLVGGLPV
+554 EFLAGGLPV
-563 PEGKD
+563 PDGKD
-568 ARYHQSQ
+568 ARYRESQ
-575 LATLKMTKLLY
+575 RATLRMTKLLY
-586 DSGIPIVAGTDG
+586 DSGIPLVAGTDG

-607 LELYTQA
+607 LELYVQA
-614 GISAPDVLR
+614 GISAPEVLR

-628 AARVARKDRELGSI
+628 AARVARKDKELGSI

-648 DMVLVEG
+648 DMVLVDG
-655 DPAKRIGDVRR
+655 DPTKRISDVRR
-666 TALVIKDGAFYEP
+666 PTLVIKGGAFYEP
-679 AALYKALGIK
+679 AALYKALGVK